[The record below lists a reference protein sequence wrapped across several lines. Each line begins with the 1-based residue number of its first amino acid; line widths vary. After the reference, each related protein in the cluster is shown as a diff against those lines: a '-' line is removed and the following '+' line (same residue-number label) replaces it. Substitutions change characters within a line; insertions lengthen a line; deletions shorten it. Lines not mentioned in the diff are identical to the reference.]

1 MSSVWFDTENS
12 QRPDAAWELYHENA
26 KRGRRL
32 GFGDKRAALAPEP
45 RAPQAVPALDA
56 FPLPGAEPLTAA
68 LSERAADERRAGEG
82 ALSLAALSAVLA
94 AACRQFGDDDPIAF
108 HLYVD
113 AVETLPAG
121 LYRYDHPARS
131 LLLLRRADLRSGLS
145 AALADGAFER
155 EAPVMIFAI
164 GELETATGALGERGY
179 RDALVAA
186 GRHAL
191 ALDLAARAAGLRVRE
206 VPDFYDREVDTLL
219 RLDGVSRSTLW
230 LAALATAADG

>member
-12 QRPDAAWELYHENA
+12 QRLDVAWALYHENA

-32 GFGDKRAALAPEP
+32 GFIEKRVALAPEP
-45 RAPQAVPALDA
+45 GAPPGATALEA
-56 FPLPGAEPLTAA
+56 FPLPAADPLTSA
-68 LSERAADERRAGEG
+68 LSESPADERRAGEG

-94 AACRQFGDDDPIAF
+94 AACRPFGDDDPIAF

-113 AVETLPAG
+113 AVETLPVG

-131 LLLLRRADLRSGLS
+131 LLLLSRADLRSGLS
-145 AALADGAFER
+145 AALADGAFEQ
-155 EAPVMIFAI
+155 ESPVMIFAI
-164 GELETATGALGERGY
+164 GELETATDASGERGY
-179 RDALVAA
+179 RDALVVA

-191 ALDLAARAAGLRVRE
+191 ALDLAAWAAGLWVRE
-206 VPDFYDREVDTLL
+206 VLDFYDREVDALL
-219 RLDGVSRSTLW
+219 RLDGVSRSALW